1 MFYYVIMNKIRKKYK
16 IANNIKK
23 KLNNEYKYIKV
34 IYILLYYKKAS
45 SKKVSCFRIQE
56 LEYTVYI

>member
-1 MFYYVIMNKIRKKYK
+1 MNKIRKKYK